1 MSYKIIK
8 ITIVKTLP
16 FTGGPIIKVIYP
28 EGVTDDIEAYRKEM
42 KEEHGAYRVFLAYEE
57 IKRRDRNR

>member
-16 FTGGPIIKVIYP
+16 FPGGPIINVIYP
-28 EGVTDDIEAYRKEM
+28 EGFTDDIEAYRKGM
-42 KEEHGAYRVFLAYEE
+42 KAKHGADRVFLAYEE
-57 IKRRDRNR
+57 IKSIKTN

>member
-1 MSYKIIK
+1 MSCKILK

-16 FTGGPIIKVIYP
+16 FTGGPIINVIYP

-42 KEEHGAYRVFLAYEE
+42 KAEHGADRVFLAYEG
-57 IKRRDRNR
+57 IKTKLF